1 MSSFPAVAIA
11 PPGDDELRAAV
22 EDAGGTVVE
31 PDEADA
37 LVWTDPQDPHG
48 LKELL
53 EKSSIKWVQLPFAG
67 IEKFADAGV
76 LDPAL
81 TWTCTKGVYGPSCAE
96 HAVAFM
102 LAAARRLH
110 VHVPASSWAGQGPE
124 RRLQGCTVLIVGTG
138 GIGRSLVSILEPLE
152 PRILASNR
160 SGRPLDGAERTETS
174 DRLPELV
181 TEADYVVVAASLTPA
196 TKGMFD
202 RKVLEA
208 MRPDAWIINV
218 ARGGLVDTDALV
230 DVLRKGAIGGAAL
243 DVTDPEPLPDGH
255 PLWAMDNVMIT
266 PHVANTWKM
275 ALPELVEMVR
285 RNVAIYSEGKELEG
299 LVDPSLGY

>member
-1 MSSFPAVAIA
+1 MTPPPSIAIA
-11 PPGDDELRAAV
+11 PPGDDELRTAV
-22 EDAGGTVVE
+22 EDAGGRVVE
-31 PDEADA
+31 SGEADA
-37 LVWTDPQDPHG
+37 LVWTDPQDPSG

-53 EKSSIKWVQLPFAG
+53 EKTSIKWVQLPFAG

-81 TWTCTKGVYGPSCAE
+81 TWTCTKGAYGPSCAE
-96 HAVAFM
+96 HAVAFI

-110 VHVPASSWAGQGPE
+110 VHLAARSWAGQGPE
-124 RRLQGCTVLIVGTG
+124 RRLKGCTVLIVGTG
-138 GIGRSLVSILEPLE
+138 GIGESLVGMLAPFE

-174 DRLPELV
+174 DRLSELV
-181 TEADYVVVAASLTPA
+181 TEADYVVVAASLTPE
-196 TKGMFD
+196 TKGMFN
-202 RKVLEA
+202 REVLEA

-218 ARGGLVDTDALV
+218 ARGGLIDTDALV
-230 DVLRKGAIGGAAL
+230 EVLREGGIGGAAL

-255 PLWAMDNVMIT
+255 PLWAMKNVMIS
-266 PHVANTWKM
+266 PHVANTWNM

-285 RNVAIYSEGKELEG
+285 RNVANYSEGKELEG